1 MIEHN
6 GDRLTGTTMLT
17 MAADGGFP
25 VTRWTLVMMAADS
38 AKGESRAALA
48 SLCESYWY
56 PLYAYI
62 RRRGHTTDE
71 AQDLTQEFFLRVL
84 EGRYFD
90 RADPE
95 RGRFRAFLLSALKF
109 FLADERDRH
118 RAQKRGGGVAALPF
132 EISNAEALYQREPAH
147 EETPERIFERRWARA
162 LLDRVLDR
170 LRGEFVRRGRLDHFN
185 RLKPYLLG
193 QQDVAYAEL
202 ARQLETSEGALK
214 VGIHRLRK
222 RYRDLLRAE
231 VAETVTDASQV
242 DGELRYLTAALN
254 TKP

>member
-1 MIEHN
+1 
-6 GDRLTGTTMLT
+6 
-17 MAADGGFP
+17 
-25 VTRWTLVMMAADS
+25 
-38 AKGESRAALA
+38 
-48 SLCESYWY
+48 LCESYWY

-62 RRRGHTTDE
+62 RRRGYTTDE

-95 RGRFRAFLLSALKF
+95 KGRFRAFLLSSLKF
-109 FLADERDRH
+109 FLADEMDRN
-118 RAQKRGGGVAALPF
+118 RTQKRGGGLTALPF
-132 EISNAEALYQREPAH
+132 EIANAEALYQREPAH

-170 LRGEFVRRGRLDHFN
+170 LRGEFVRHGRLDHFN
-185 RLKPYLLG
+185 RLKAYLLG
-193 QQDVAYAEL
+193 HQDVPYAEL

-242 DGELRYLTAALN
+242 DGELRYLTAALSARS
-254 TKP
+254 